1 MAHLKWVYLY
11 RFVLILDEY
20 RVLTAH
26 HCNITKD
33 HIVFAGGID
42 YDGSDVE
49 QKKNGILNVTYNP
62 NLLKNYVSRREFNRS
77 SLVLK
82 KNSKKS
88 KMVMELV
95 R

>member
-1 MAHLKWVYLY
+1 MAP
-11 RFVLILDEY
+11 
-20 RVLTAH
+20 TS
-26 HCNITKD
+26 N
-33 HIVFAGGID
+33 
-42 YDGSDVE
+42 
-49 QKKNGILNVTYNP
+49 KKNGILNVTYNP